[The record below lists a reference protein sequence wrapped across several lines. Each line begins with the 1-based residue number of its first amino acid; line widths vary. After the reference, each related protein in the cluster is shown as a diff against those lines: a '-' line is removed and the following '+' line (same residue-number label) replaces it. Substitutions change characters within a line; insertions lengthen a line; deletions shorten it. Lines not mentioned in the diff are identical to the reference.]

1 VVSSGLGQAVVASG
15 ARSVFGRSGVAAGV
29 GFLARRGLRC
39 RGVTPGRGAGC
50 ARCAGVEACAAG
62 RVAWR
67 GLARGLRA
75 VRGGARGRH
84 QGERGARLGM
94 APSGWRRGSERRRG
108 GMEREGPVG
117 EREKREEGGSRGR
130 RRLLM
135 VRWAEWAD
143 RLGFCIFSLF
153 LKNFRISFYGNNTY
167 IYICTYIYTSEKKL
181 PE

>member
-1 VVSSGLGQAVVASG
+1 
-15 ARSVFGRSGVAAGV
+15 
-29 GFLARRGLRC
+29 
-39 RGVTPGRGAGC
+39 
-50 ARCAGVEACAAG
+50 
-62 RVAWR
+62 
-67 GLARGLRA
+67 
-75 VRGGARGRH
+75 
-84 QGERGARLGM
+84 M

-167 IYICTYIYTSEKKL
+167 IYIYAHIYTLQKKNSQNNINTNKYL
-181 PE
+181 FCRKILF